1 MFRLLHCFV
10 ECASRLK
17 LIFGVIV
24 SPVSK
29 ALVVSQPGVLC
40 FGFPLSFQHVS
51 DSFCC
56 FSYGTFA
63 VFEFLS
69 FAVFELSFTVFG
81 HAFAVFELNVHC

>member
-51 DSFCC
+51 DSF
-56 FSYGTFA
+56 SVVLA
-63 VFEFLS
+63 SVRSL
-69 FAVFELSFTVFG
+69 FG
-81 HAFAVFELNVHC
+81 IFVVRCI